1 VTELPIAASA
11 LQVLRSMTSL
21 LGPNDETA
29 QTPCRD
35 YDVAAL
41 GQHVI
46 DSITRISAAAG
57 VTVAAPQAAAVAA
70 RIAAAGEA
78 TLAGWDRRGT
88 DGEVFFAGRTLPAAD
103 LLHVI
108 ALEFVV
114 HGWDFATAVASSIRV
129 PDDLADDLLQ
139 LVQRTITPQSRR
151 IAGFD
156 GPVPI
161 NADAS
166 AFERLLAFTGRHPAP
181 PLLHPRP

>member
-1 VTELPIAASA
+1 
-11 LQVLRSMTSL
+11 
-21 LGPNDETA
+21 
-29 QTPCRD
+29 
-35 YDVAAL
+35 
-41 GQHVI
+41 
-46 DSITRISAAAG
+46 
-57 VTVAAPQAAAVAA
+57 
-70 RIAAAGEA
+70 
-78 TLAGWDRRGT
+78 
-88 DGEVFFAGRTLPAAD
+88 
-103 LLHVI
+103 VI